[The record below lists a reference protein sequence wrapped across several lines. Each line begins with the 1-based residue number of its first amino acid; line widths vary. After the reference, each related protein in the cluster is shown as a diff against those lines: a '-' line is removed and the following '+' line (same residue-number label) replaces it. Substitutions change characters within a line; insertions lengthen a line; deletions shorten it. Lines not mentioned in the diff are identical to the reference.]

1 MVWSLRAYYQG
12 MDMAEVEP
20 LILGID
26 LGTDQCSVIANSGY
40 QNISSSIIGYPK
52 DIVSLKYLGR
62 QQIFG
67 EDVIK
72 YRSCCETYH
81 PLDGGVISTTN
92 FHDYNA
98 VYELL
103 RYLINEASAGFDGEV
118 CAVIGVPARAS
129 LVNQDLLTR
138 LAEDLLQT
146 VLIVSEPFMV
156 AYELNKLSNAIIVDI
171 GGGTVDICAMKGTVP
186 HADDQVSL
194 SKAGHYIDK
203 QLASLVQERYPE
215 LQVTLPLMKRI
226 KDQHSFVSEYGST
239 APVLMR
245 DDGRPVTL
253 DLAEEIRLACETI
266 IPDLLEHLTSL
277 VRKFDP
283 EAQHEVLENIYISG
297 GGSAIRGID
306 EVIAWHL
313 VEYGDVDVQCIDP
326 DGFAGARGALKLAMD
341 LPTDVWGQVGFVQN
355 GVSLNEILTN

>member
-1 MVWSLRAYYQG
+1 MN
-12 MDMAEVEP
+12 MAGVDT

-40 QNISSSIIGYPK
+40 QANTNSIIGYPK
-52 DIVSLKYLGR
+52 DIVSLKHLGR
-62 QQIFG
+62 QQVFG
-67 EDVIK
+67 DDVIK
-72 YRSCCETYH
+72 YHTCCETYH

-103 RYLINEASAGFDGEV
+103 RHLIAEASIGFDGEV

-129 LVNQDLLTR
+129 LVNQDILTR
-138 LAEDLLQT
+138 LAKDLLQT

-156 AYELNKLSNAIIVDI
+156 AYELDKLSNAIIVDI
-171 GGGTVDICAMKGTVP
+171 GAGTVDICAMKGTVP

-203 QLASLVQERYPE
+203 QLASLVEERYPE
-215 LQVTLPLMKRI
+215 FQVTLPLMKSI
-226 KDQHSFVSEYGST
+226 KDTHSFVSEYGSS
-239 APVLMR
+239 AVVSMR
-245 DDGRPVTL
+245 ENGRPVDV
-253 DLAEEIRLACETI
+253 DLAEEIRLSCELI
-266 IPDLLEHLTSL
+266 IPDLLEHVTSL

-283 EAQHEVLENIYISG
+283 EFQHEVLENIFISG
-297 GGSAIRGID
+297 GGSSIRGID

-313 VEYGDVDVQCIDP
+313 VEYGDVDVQCVDP

-341 LPTDVWGQVGFVQN
+341 LPTEVWGQVGFVKN
-355 GVSLNEILTN
+355 GDSLGEFF

>member
-1 MVWSLRAYYQG
+1 MN
-12 MDMAEVEP
+12 MAEVDT

-26 LGTDQCSVIANSGY
+26 LGTDQCSVIANNGY
-40 QNISSSIIGYPK
+40 QSSTSSIIGYPK
-52 DIVSLKYLGR
+52 DIVSLKHLGR
-62 QQIFG
+62 QQVFG

-72 YRSCCETYH
+72 YRTCCETYH

-103 RYLINEASAGFDGEV
+103 RHLIQEASAGFDGEV

-129 LVNQDLLTR
+129 LVNQDILTR
-138 LAEDLLQT
+138 LADELLQT

-156 AYELNKLSNAIIVDI
+156 AYELGKLSNAIIVDI
-171 GGGTVDICAMKGTVP
+171 GAGTVDICAMKGTVP
-186 HADDQVSL
+186 HVEDQVSL

-203 QLASLVQERYPE
+203 QLALLIEEKYPE
-215 LQVTLPLMKRI
+215 FDVTLPLMKRI
-226 KDQHSFVSEYGST
+226 KDSHSFVSEYGSEALVT
-239 APVLMR
+239 MR
-245 DDGRPVTL
+245 DEGRPVSV
-253 DLAEEIRLACETI
+253 DLSEEIRLACELI
-266 IPDLLEHLTSL
+266 IPDLLEHLTTL

-283 EAQHEVLENIYISG
+283 EFQHEVLENIFISG
-297 GGSAIRGID
+297 GGSSIRGID

-341 LPTDVWGQVGFVQN
+341 LPTEVWNQVGFIKN
-355 GVSLNEILTN
+355 GASLGEILKN

>member
-1 MVWSLRAYYQG
+1 
-12 MDMAEVEP
+12 MADVET

-26 LGTDQCSVIANSGY
+26 LGTDQSAVIANSGY
-40 QNISSSIIGYPK
+40 QNRTSSVIGYPK
-52 DIVSLKYLGR
+52 DIVSLKHLGR

-72 YRSCCETYH
+72 YHTCCETYH

-103 RYLINEASAGFDGEV
+103 RHLIAEASVGFSGEV

-129 LVNQDLLTR
+129 LVNQDILTR
-138 LAEDLLQT
+138 LADDLLET

-156 AYELNKLSNAIIVDI
+156 AYELNTLSNAIIVDI

-194 SKAGHYIDK
+194 GKAGHYIDK
-203 QLASLVQERYPE
+203 QLASLVSERYPE
-215 LQVTLPLMKRI
+215 LQVSLPLMKKI
-226 KDQHSFVSEYGST
+226 KDDHSFVSEYGSP
-239 APVLMR
+239 AVVSMR
-245 DDGRPVTL
+245 DEGRPVTI
-253 DLAEEIRLACETI
+253 DLAEEIRLACELI
-266 IPDLLEHLTSL
+266 IPDLLENLTSL

-283 EAQHEVLENIYISG
+283 EVQHEVLENIFISG
-297 GGSAIRGID
+297 GGSSIRGID
-306 EVIAWHL
+306 EVVARHL

-341 LPTDVWGQVGFVQN
+341 LPTDVWSQVGFIRN
-355 GVSLNEILTN
+355 GASLGEILKK

>member
-1 MVWSLRAYYQG
+1 
-12 MDMAEVEP
+12 MAEVET

-26 LGTDQCSVIANSGY
+26 LGTDQSSVIANSGY
-40 QNISSSIIGYPK
+40 QDSMSSIIGYPK
-52 DIVSLKYLGR
+52 DIISLKHLGR
-62 QQIFG
+62 QQVFG
-67 EDVIK
+67 DDVIK
-72 YRSCCETYH
+72 YRACCETYH
-81 PLDGGVISTTN
+81 PLDGGVISNTN

-103 RYLINEASAGFDGEV
+103 RHLIAKASYNFDGEV

-129 LVNQDLLTR
+129 LVNQDILTR
-138 LAEDLLQT
+138 LADDLLQT

-156 AYELNKLSNAIIVDI
+156 AYELDKLSNAIIVDI
-171 GGGTVDICAMKGTVP
+171 GAGTVDICAMKGTVP

-194 SKAGHYIDK
+194 SKAGHYIDR
-203 QLASLVQERYPE
+203 QLASLVQEKYPE
-215 LQVTLPLMKRI
+215 VQVTLPLMKRI
-226 KDQHSFVSEYGST
+226 KDNCAFVSEYGSQALVT
-239 APVLMR
+239 MR

-253 DLAEEIRLACETI
+253 DLSEEIRLACELI

-283 EAQHEVLENIYISG
+283 EVQHEVLENIFISG

-306 EVIAWHL
+306 EVIALHL

-341 LPTDVWGQVGFVQN
+341 LPTDVWNQVGFIKN
-355 GVSLNEILTN
+355 GASLGEILKN